1 MVLYSGNQYNKSDFD
16 ILIILGNYAL
26 DSFPGTFLMIGKCI
40 FYQNSTYILF
50 FYYFFYWYYE
60 VDMVVSTEQNELYE
74 IGKISHNYNI
84 YSDKKRS
91 NKRYREKQYE
101 VSSFVKNVP

>member
-26 DSFPGTFLMIGKCI
+26 DSFPGTILIKCT
-40 FYQNSTYILF
+40 FYRNSTFILSY
-50 FYYFFYWYYE
+50 YYFFYWYYE

-74 IGKISHNYNI
+74 IGKMSHNNNI